1 MNISLLRIPAGGR
14 AFAHQYAPDE
24 LDVSAH
30 AFTLNEPPH
39 ISGHVKESAR
49 DFHVTGEL
57 KATVSSACH
66 RCLRD
71 LFMAVNE
78 SFKLVYA
85 PVDEA
90 RGPEGEREINEQEL
104 EFAYL
109 EGDELDLDQ
118 LIREQLELALPSRI
132 LCRSDCQGLCAQCGA
147 DLNEAAC
154 PCAASVEP
162 RWQAL
167 AELQE
172 KNH

>member
-1 MNISLLRIPAGGR
+1 MNISLLRIPAGGQD
-14 AFAHQYAPDE
+14 FAHQYAPDE

-30 AFTLNEPPH
+30 AFTLSEPPH
-39 ISGHVKESAR
+39 ISGSVKESAR

-57 KATVSSACH
+57 KAALVIVCD

-71 LFMAVNE
+71 LFIAVNE

-147 DLNEAAC
+147 DMNEVAC
-154 PCAASVEP
+154 QCAAPVDT

-167 AELQE
+167 ADLQ
-172 KNH
+172 KKHH